1 MELLTEPFAYGF
13 MRTALLAGVLTVV
26 SSSLVGTWIVMRG
39 LAFMGDALA
48 HGVLPGIA
56 IAYLAGTSLL
66 LGASVGAAAM
76 VVGIS
81 AASSRRG
88 ISQDTAIGL
97 LYVGM
102 LALGVTIISAR
113 GAYAGDLTSIL
124 FGDPIGVGA
133 EALRVLTLAATA
145 AAALSALLYRPFI
158 ALTYDR
164 AKAQVLEMHP
174 RLAHLVMLALIA
186 MVVVTS
192 FRAVGTM
199 LVVAFL
205 IAPPATAVLIV
216 RRVPIIMLT
225 SMLFGSLAVVLG
237 LVLSFHYSTA
247 TSATI
252 AGLTVVQFF
261 LVLTT
266 VAVIDRWRRHPLD
279 DSAGRRPVPATT

>member
-13 MRTALLAGVLTVV
+13 MRTALLAGLLTVL

-56 IAYLAGTSLL
+56 VAYLMGTSLL
-66 LGASVGAAAM
+66 LGAAAGAVVM
-76 VVGIS
+76 VLGVS

-88 ISQDTAIGL
+88 IGQDTAIGL
-97 LYVGM
+97 LFVGM

-113 GAYAGDLTSIL
+113 GAYAGDLATIL
-124 FGDPIGVGA
+124 FGDPIGVGSS
-133 EALRVLTLAATA
+133 ALRVLVV
-145 AAALSALLYRPFI
+145 AALVALVASVLLYRPFL

-164 AKAQVLEMHP
+164 SKAKVLEMRP
-174 RLAHLVMLALIA
+174 GAAHLAMLALIA

-205 IAPPATAVLIV
+205 IAPPASAVLIV
-216 RRVPIIMLT
+216 RRVPLIMLT
-225 SMLFGSLAVVLG
+225 SMLFGTLAVVVG
-237 LVLSFHYSTA
+237 LVLSFRFSTA

-261 LVLTT
+261 IVL
-266 VAVIDRWRRHPLD
+266 VAVTLVDRWRGHPYATPGP
-279 DSAGRRPVPATT
+279 SPVPVGA

>member
-1 MELLTEPFAYGF
+1 MELLTEPFTYSF
-13 MRTALLAGVLTVV
+13 MRTALVAGLLTVI

-56 IAYLAGTSLL
+56 IAYLAGTNLM
-66 LGASVGAAAM
+66 LGAAIGAAVM
-76 VVGIS
+76 VAGVS

-97 LYVGM
+97 LFVGM
-102 LALGVTIISAR
+102 LALGVAIISAR
-113 GAYAGDLTSIL
+113 GAYAGDLATIL
-124 FGDPIGVGA
+124 FGDPIGVGRA
-133 EALRVLTLAATA
+133 GLRVLTVAAVT
-145 AAALSALLYRPFI
+145 AAALSVLFYRPFL

-164 AKAQVLEMHP
+164 AKAQVLEMRP
-174 RLAHLVMLALIA
+174 RTAHITMLALIA

-205 IAPPATAVLIV
+205 IAPPATAVLV
-216 RRVPIIMLT
+216 ARRVPIIMAT

-237 LVLSFHYSTA
+237 LVLSYRFSTA

-261 LVLTT
+261 VVLA
-266 VAVIDRWRRHPLD
+266 AVTAIDRWRERRVDAGLTAG
-279 DSAGRRPVPATT
+279 SARR